1 MCSVQEMQ
9 QVDRELSLKLTE
21 FLTNLALLRLCL
33 PIIEGSDP
41 LSCPQ
46 MNGEVLWQVRDF
58 RTLHEIFRNLHV
70 SLVKLGYKLASSCG
84 HRVGLTVYRRVKH
97 LMDKSRAMTN
107 NESRKAMRSSYWCK
121 VSLRPDE
128 MRRHSAPR
136 KER

>member
-21 FLTNLALLRLCL
+21 FLTNPALLRLCL
-33 PIIEGSDP
+33 PLIEGSDP

-97 LMDKSRAMTN
+97 LMGKSRAMTN

-121 VSLRPDE
+121 VSLRLGAR
-128 MRRHSAPR
+128 RRHSAPR

>member
-1 MCSVQEMQ
+1 MFRPRNAAGRSRAVFKAHGIPDQSCLAS
-9 QVDRELSLKLTE
+9 SLFT
-21 FLTNLALLRLCL
+21 LL
-33 PIIEGSDP
+33 EGSDP

>member
-21 FLTNLALLRLCL
+21 FLTNPALLRLCL
-33 PIIEGSDP
+33 PLIEGSDP

-58 RTLHEIFRNLHV
+58 RTLHEIFKNLHV

-97 LMDKSRAMTN
+97 LMGKSRAMTN

-121 VSLRPDE
+121 VGLRPGE
-128 MRRHSAPR
+128 II
-136 KER
+136 